1 MDPVFFRSGADMRRW
16 LERQHGQAAELLVG
30 FYRTASGKP
39 SITWAQAVDEALC
52 FGWIDGVRKGRDAD
66 SYTIRFTPRQLRS
79 TWSAVNIRRFGELE
93 AMGRLHD
100 SGRQAFSR
108 RQESRSGIYSYEQR
122 EHRFSDDYERRF
134 RGNRKAWEFFQAQAP
149 SYRRTATHF
158 VMSAKRE
165 ETRERRLAELVKD
178 SANGERLDQLSRYR
192 SRGSQTT
199 AKKSGRLSRS

>member
-1 MDPVFFRSGADMRRW
+1 MEPVFFRSGADMRSW
-16 LERQHGQAAELLVG
+16 LERHYGQAAELLVA
-30 FYRTASGKP
+30 FYRTTSGKP

-66 SYTIRFTPRQLRS
+66 SYTIRFTPRQIRS
-79 TWSAVNIRRFGELE
+79 TWSTVNIRRFGELE
-93 AMGRLHD
+93 AMGRIHD

-108 RQESRSGIYSYEQR
+108 RQESRSRIYSYEQA

-134 RGNRKAWEFFQAQAP
+134 RANRRAWEFFQAQAP
-149 SYRRTATHF
+149 SYRRTATYF
-158 VMSAKRE
+158 VMSAKRK
-165 ETRERRLAELVKD
+165 ETRDRRLAQLVKD

-199 AKKSGRLSRS
+199 RKKSVRP